1 MDDILYLSSLYD
13 YYKNLLTDKQR
24 SYFED
29 YYFENLTMEEIAENN
44 QVSKNAVSKTIIE
57 VKDKLNEYE
66 ELLHLNANKN
76 KLELILSKEEF
87 DKIKDY
93 V

>member
-13 YYKNLLTDKQR
+13 YYKNLLTDKQK

-66 ELLHLNANKN
+66 NVLHLLSNKN
-76 KLELILSKEEF
+76 NIEKALPSEEF
-87 DKIKDY
+87 DKIKEF

>member
-13 YYKNLLTDKQR
+13 YYKGLLTDKQR

-29 YYFENLTMEEIAENN
+29 YYFDNLTMEEIAENN
-44 QVSKNAVSKTIIE
+44 DVSKNAVSKTIIE

-66 ELLHLNANKN
+66 NILHLLDNKN
-76 KLELILSKEEF
+76 KIENILSKDDFES
-87 DKIKDY
+87 IKDY

>member
-44 QVSKNAVSKTIIE
+44 EVSKNAVSKTIIE
-57 VKDKLNEYE
+57 VKDKLNENKNILNLLE
-66 ELLHLNANKN
+66 NKNNIIELLSND
-76 KLELILSKEEF
+76 EL

-93 V
+93 I

>member
-13 YYKNLLTDKQR
+13 YYKGLLTDKQR

-29 YYFENLTMEEIAENN
+29 YYFDNLTMEEIAENN
-44 QVSKNAVSKTIIE
+44 EVSKNAVSKTIIE

-66 ELLHLNANKN
+66 NILHLLDNKN
-76 KLELILSKEEF
+76 KIENILSKDDFES
-87 DKIKDY
+87 IKDY

>member
-13 YYKNLLTDKQR
+13 YYKSLLTDKQR

-44 QVSKNAVSKTIIE
+44 NISKNAVSKTIIE

-66 ELLHLNANKN
+66 SILHLLSNRNNIEKVLSN
-76 KLELILSKEEF
+76 TEL

-93 V
+93 I

>member
-1 MDDILYLSSLYD
+1 MEDIIYLSSLYD
-13 YYKNLLTDKQR
+13 YYKNLLTDKQK

-44 QVSKNAVSKTIIE
+44 SVSKNAVSKTIIE

-66 ELLHLNANKN
+66 NILHLLENKN
-76 KLELILSKEEF
+76 NITNILSSDEL

-93 V
+93 I

>member
-44 QVSKNAVSKTIIE
+44 EVSKNAVSKTIIE

-66 ELLHLNANKN
+66 NILHLLENKNNIIELLSKD
-76 KLELILSKEEF
+76 EL

-93 V
+93 I